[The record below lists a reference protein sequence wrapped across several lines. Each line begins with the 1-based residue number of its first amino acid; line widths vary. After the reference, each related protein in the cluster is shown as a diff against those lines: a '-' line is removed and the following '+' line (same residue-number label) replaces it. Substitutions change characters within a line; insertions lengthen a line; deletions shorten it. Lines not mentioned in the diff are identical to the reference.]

1 MKESIIQRI
10 RADNIK
16 FKIPFPPKLDFRLKF
31 DFTKN
36 TNEIINHS
44 DRNKP
49 NNNLNS
55 NSKDDNET
63 LIESFKNL
71 KSRFKHKNTTLS
83 GNKHRKTLS
92 LKENSI
98 PEISE
103 FKLEKKLI
111 ENSSTSSISTTN
123 NNEMNDEL
131 RFCFDL
137 WNIEKIILKLNEKI
151 KNQNNC
157 FNECNDWFNN
167 FILCNLYNM
176 KLYTISQD
184 EKFIT
189 KNSIG
194 LIIFSI
200 IVFYSVFNE
209 NLLNE
214 RNILIEI
221 CAYHEKIFL
230 LLCEYYIIKNWG
242 KVEKIEI
249 DYKET
254 YVFKLRKK
262 LKLILPG
269 KDISLSQY
277 IINELKFLCHQIHN
291 SINQFLNMNIKQTS
305 HLISIFKRIKSIQL
319 KVLENLYK
327 EISNKQKVKKSIS
340 TTNIK
345 KNSIKNT
352 LIPYLKYV
360 PQIKKYTLILD
371 LDETLIHFIPE
382 NNSIEKGSF
391 ILRPGLFH
399 FLNNMSP
406 YFEIIIWTVATKSY
420 ADPIINIIE
429 SERRYFSYRLYRDNT
444 TFYKNNYI
452 KDLNNLGR
460 DISKIIIIDNCSF
473 NFSFQKENGILI
485 KSFYGKKD
493 SFELIS
499 LIPILLN
506 IIKENDDVR
515 IGIKKNRKEIQSK
528 ISPITIKDLDDSD
541 LSSDEDSN

>member
-103 FKLEKKLI
+103 FKLEKMLI

>member
-103 FKLEKKLI
+103 FKLEKMLI

-131 RFCFDL
+131 RFCVDL

>member
-10 RADNIK
+10 RTDNIK
-16 FKIPFPPKLDFRLKF
+16 LKIPFPPKLNFKLKF

-36 TNEIINHS
+36 TKEIINHS

-103 FKLEKKLI
+103 FKLEKKLNV
-111 ENSSTSSISTTN
+111 NSSSSSISTTN
-123 NNEMNDEL
+123 NNEINDEL

-137 WNIEKIILKLNEKI
+137 WNVEKIILKLNEKI
-151 KNQNNC
+151 QNQSNC
-157 FNECNDWFNN
+157 FKECNDWFKN

-194 LIIFSI
+194 LIIFSV

-209 NLLNE
+209 NLINE

-242 KVEKIEI
+242 KVEKMEI

-262 LKLILPG
+262 LKLIFPG
-269 KDISLSQY
+269 KDISINQN

-291 SINQFLNMNIKQTS
+291 SINQFLNSNIKQTS
-305 HLISIFKRIKSIQL
+305 HLISIFKRIKSVQL

-345 KNSIKNT
+345 KNPIKNIP
-352 LIPYLKYV
+352 IPYLKYV

-382 NNSIEKGSF
+382 NKSIEKGSF

-399 FLNNMSP
+399 FLNNISP

-493 SFELIS
+493 SLELIY

-515 IGIKKNRKEIQSK
+515 IGIKKNRKEIQNK
-528 ISPITIKDLDDSD
+528 ISPVIIKDLDDSD
-541 LSSDEDSN
+541 LSSNEDFN